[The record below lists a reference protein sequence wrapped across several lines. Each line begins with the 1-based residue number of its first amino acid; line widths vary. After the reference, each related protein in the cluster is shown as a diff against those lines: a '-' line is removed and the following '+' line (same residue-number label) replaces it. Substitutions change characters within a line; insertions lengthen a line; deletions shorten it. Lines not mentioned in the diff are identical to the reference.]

1 MPARHA
7 QCYPAPMSRQTAA
20 VDCTNMLRDA
30 IALHQAGRLTEAEPL
45 YRDVLAAAPENFD
58 ALHLLGVLAHQQGR
72 HTEAVALMGA
82 ALAQRPDEAVALANR
97 SAALN
102 ALRRFEESLAD
113 CDKAIAVKLDHV
125 DAFINR
131 ALALKELGRPHEAL
145 ASCDKA
151 IHLKPDSGDAY
162 NNRGLALFALQRP
175 ADALASYERALALDP
190 ASAEACN
197 NRGLTLYELGRIDEA
212 RASFDR
218 AVGIRPNFAQ
228 ARWNRAQAMLLA
240 GDLAQGWCEHEWRL
254 KAHQELQRA
263 FAQPLWL
270 GERPLAGKTILL
282 HAEQGLGDTLQFC
295 RYAPLV
301 AAQGGRVVLEVQKPL
316 VDLMR
321 GLPGVAAVV
330 ARGEPLPDFD
340 LHCPL
345 LSLPLAFGTR
355 LDTIPAPIP
364 YLHAPADRA
373 AVWDARLGR
382 KRPRVGLVWSGNA
395 GHKRDRARS
404 IPLYALM
411 PLFDLDA
418 TFVSLQ
424 KEVRAADAAVL
435 KQTAKMVDAGAELE
449 TFADT
454 AALIAQLDLVVAVDT
469 SVAHLAGALGKP
481 VWLLLPTAPDW
492 RWLTVREDS
501 PWYPTARLFRQ
512 SDTRAWG
519 PVVTRVRAALEE
531 MIASRS

>member
-1 MPARHA
+1 
-7 QCYPAPMSRQTAA
+7 
-20 VDCTNMLRDA
+20 L
-30 IALHQAGRLTEAEPL
+30 GRL
-45 YRDVLAAAPENFD
+45 
-58 ALHLLGVLAHQQGR
+58 
-72 HTEAVALMGA
+72 
-82 ALAQRPDEAVALANR
+82 
-97 SAALN
+97 
-102 ALRRFEESLAD
+102 
-113 CDKAIAVKLDHV
+113 
-125 DAFINR
+125 
-131 ALALKELGRPHEAL
+131 
-145 ASCDKA
+145 
-151 IHLKPDSGDAY
+151 
-162 NNRGLALFALQRP
+162 
-175 ADALASYERALALDP
+175 
-190 ASAEACN
+190 
-197 NRGLTLYELGRIDEA
+197 DEA

-218 AVGIRPNFAQ
+218 AVGIRPDFAQ

-240 GDLAQGWCEHEWRL
+240 GDFAQGWREHEWRL
-254 KAHQELQRA
+254 KAHPELQRA

-270 GERPLAGKTILL
+270 GEVPLDGKTILL

-301 AAQGGRVVLEVQKPL
+301 AARGGRVVLEVQKPL

-321 GLPGVAAVV
+321 DLPGVAAVV

-355 LDTIPAPIP
+355 LDTIPAQMP
-364 YLHAPADRA
+364 YLGAPAERA
-373 AVWDARLGR
+373 AGWEARLT
-382 KRPRVGLVWSGNA
+382 KRPRIGLVWSGNA

-411 PLFDLDA
+411 PVFDLDAA

-424 KEVRAADAAVL
+424 KEARAADAAVL
-435 KQTAKMVDAGAELE
+435 KQTAKLIDVGAELE

-454 AALIAQLDLVVAVDT
+454 AALIRQLDLVIAVDT

-481 VWLLLPTAPDW
+481 LWLLLPAAPDW
-492 RWLTVREDS
+492 RWLAGREDS

-512 SDTRAWG
+512 TVTRAWG
-519 PVVTRVRAALEE
+519 PVVARVRAALEE